1 MLQSYIYN
9 GRKFTFL
16 KSFPGSSNKNTF
28 TLIVG
33 KNGTGKSTLLRSIVI
48 DLLRENVASSTLK
61 TLSDISPYNREVPI
75 GQLSCKHTPTKVI
88 CASTSPFDKFPV
100 PRKHQDIAYYSY
112 LGLRGLLSQNLGPAY
127 MARIIFTLIAAAR
140 QSDAHANAIAT
151 VLDYLDYEPEILTNS
166 AITSPK
172 LVDIILESDD
182 ADLRKAIATHF
193 ERATI
198 TATEANS
205 LMRQLV
211 EIDEK
216 TLRQIRKA
224 TMRLAEGSRR
234 GPIET
239 VLGRFGVELL
249 THRKLLPE
257 DLSLLGRYGLIKLK
271 EVELRKRGIN
281 ETVKMSDMSSGEQ
294 SVVMGLLGIGSQ
306 LQDGALICVDEP
318 EVCLHPEWQE
328 RYIQLLSHIFS
339 HYRGCHFIIATH
351 SPQIV
356 AQLPDDKCYVMD
368 MEEGVARRSTEFS
381 RKSVDYQLAALFKAP
396 GFKNEYLSRLALNTF
411 IKVAKEKRFDSDAN
425 SDYEILDKTYALL
438 HNDDPLREIIESL
451 REMHQTYGRH

>member
-9 GRKFTFL
+9 DRKFTFL
-16 KSFPGSSNKNTF
+16 RPFPGNANENIF
-28 TLIVG
+28 TLVVG
-33 KNGTGKSTLLRSIVI
+33 KNGTGKSTLLKSIVI
-48 DLLRENVASSTLK
+48 DFLRDNVAPSTLK
-61 TLSDISPYNREVPI
+61 YLSDISPYNREFQI
-75 GQLSCKHTPTKVI
+75 GKLAYNEVPTKVI

-100 PRKHQDIAYYSY
+100 PRKNQDITYYSY

-140 QSDAHANAIAT
+140 QSDSHANAIAT
-151 VLDYLDYEPEILTNS
+151 VLDYLEYEPEIFTTS
-166 AITSPK
+166 GITSPK
-172 LVDIILESDD
+172 LIDIILESDEPS
-182 ADLRKAIATHF
+182 LRKAIGIHF
-193 ERATI
+193 ERSTV
-198 TATEANS
+198 TSTDANS
-205 LMRQLV
+205 LMKQLL

-224 TMRLAEGSRR
+224 TIRLSEGPRR
-234 GPIET
+234 GSIVA
-239 VLGRFGVELL
+239 VLGRFGVQLL
-249 THRKLLPE
+249 THTNLLPE

-271 EVELRKRGIN
+271 EVELRKRGID

-306 LQDGALICVDEP
+306 LQDGALVCIDEP

-356 AQLPDDKCYVMD
+356 AQLPDARCYVMD
-368 MEEGVARRSTEFS
+368 MEEGIARHSTEFS
-381 RKSVDYQLAALFKAP
+381 KKSIDYQLAALFKAP
-396 GFKNEYLSRLALNTF
+396 GFKNEYLSRLAVNTF
-411 IKVAKEKRFDSDAN
+411 VKVAKDKGFDPEADA
-425 SDYEILDKTYALL
+425 DYKTLDKTYTFL
-438 HNDDPLREIIESL
+438 HKDDPLRELIESL